1 MLTEPVTCSSCGTV
15 SANGGTLHC
24 HGCYQQF
31 VDGYS
36 ALRAR
41 VAELEATL
49 EVEKDG
55 KTRYRDALVC
65 IQVFSKTQIECLDQS
80 DTEEDNTER
89 ANAVWINEKV
99 NAVLGGW

>member
-41 VAELEATL
+41 VAELEAWQTGVCAL
-49 EVEKDG
+49 IQTASMDG
-55 KTRYRDALVC
+55 QSILPHELTDA
-65 IQVFSKTQIECLDQS
+65 IYHP
-80 DTEEDNTER
+80 
-89 ANAVWINEKV
+89 
-99 NAVLGGW
+99 